1 MLFGLNKQ
9 TSRFFSKHKILTSRF
24 YFAAAKEVAPS
35 AAKTSEKNAINEAG
49 FEISK
54 TSELTLERLKR
65 LKQRFA
71 LTKDQYRIDVG
82 LMIDRPPI
90 FLHFSEKEMQN
101 LKYRNYLMNKYKFLP
116 SIPKELLDFQM
127 QKSTEI
133 LPHTP
138 ENLKTHKR
146 INPDGSEDYY
156 CENSKMFFE
165 VDPTVM
171 DPKSIQ
177 RASNYKVYLIVKSI
191 DTGEWVFPSFYVLE
205 SQKFDDARTKFF
217 GFLSNNNWK
226 IYYYPTEPYVMTK
239 RKMEEKELEDP
250 RNAKLNGVKTFFF
263 GASHLEGIIDI
274 NDKMYSDYA
283 WVTKYELNQYF
294 SRENYFSFIHSL
306 VLY

>member
-1 MLFGLNKQ
+1 MLFGLNK
-9 TSRFFSKHKILTSRF
+9 TFRFFSKQRFLTSRF
-24 YFAAAKEVAPS
+24 YFAETKETAEKKS
-35 AAKTSEKNAINEAG
+35 LGKNQNEEESFEITKTSEQ
-49 FEISK
+49 
-54 TSELTLERLKR
+54 TLERLKK

-82 LMIDRPPI
+82 LIIDRPPI
-90 FLHFSEKEMQN
+90 FLNFSEKEMKN

-116 SIPKELLDFQM
+116 SIPKDLLDFQIE
-127 QKSTEI
+127 KSTEI
-133 LPHTP
+133 LPHTV

-146 INPDGSEDYY
+146 INPDGTEDYY

-165 VDPTVM
+165 VDPEVM
-171 DPKSIQ
+171 HIKSIQ

-191 DTGEWVFPSFYVLE
+191 ETGTWVFPSFYVLE

-226 IYYYPTEPYVMTK
+226 IYYYPTEPFVMTT
-239 RKMEEKELEDP
+239 RKMEKKELEDQ
-250 RNAKLNGVKTFFF
+250 RNTKLNGVKTFYF

-294 SRENYFSFIHSL
+294 SKENYFSFIHSL